1 MWIFFLF
8 WPVSANFD
16 CQVSHVLLCIGYMWR
31 YSWGGCILPPWSKN
45 VILHTGSPNWPFR
58 SLDFVVNLR
67 TFWHNFTIPNS
78 VVVYHLQISDVPPT
92 NPKALLGRIQ
102 KPKSLLIVRR
112 TRTILCFQGGLRAKL
127 RALVHHL
134 SIGARCSSK
143 GLIITTLVNE
153 INKNFAEW
161 NRTLLNFL

>member
-1 MWIFFLF
+1 MKRRGKRGRHWQSSYLSQPHNRRWCTFFQAGVLF
-8 WPVSANFD
+8 SIENANFW
-16 CQVSHVLLCIGYMWR
+16 H
-31 YSWGGCILPPWSKN
+31 ILAN
-45 VILHTGSPNWPFR
+45 
-58 SLDFVVNLR
+58 FVVNLR
-67 TFWHNFTIPNS
+67 TFWRNSTIPNS

-153 INKNFAEW
+153 INKKFAE
-161 NRTLLNFL
+161 